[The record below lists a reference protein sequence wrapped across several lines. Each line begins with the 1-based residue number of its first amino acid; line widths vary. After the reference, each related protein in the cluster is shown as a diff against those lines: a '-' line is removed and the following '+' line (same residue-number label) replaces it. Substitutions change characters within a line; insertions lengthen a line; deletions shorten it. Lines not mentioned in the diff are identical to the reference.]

1 MTATIYRRMDV
12 VMVKHDFH
20 QEWHLGLVDKD
31 FVPDDI
37 WVRATVKEGP
47 SSTSM
52 RCPGYDPQEV
62 RLATEADIAAA
73 PDYARA
79 WLQRERDREQR
90 SLLEKRDPTVR
101 ASNRKATAALRA
113 AGINRLSDTERFTD
127 KELLALDGI
136 GKTYINQWRQLAEVY
151 LQKREVG

>member
-1 MTATIYRRMDV
+1 MSTTYNRMDV
-12 VMVKHDFH
+12 VLVKSDFRDD
-20 QEWHLGLVDKD
+20 WRLGIVDKD

-62 RLATEADIAAA
+62 RLATEDDIAAA
-73 PDYARA
+73 PDYART
-79 WLQRERDREQR
+79 WLQREREREEHR
-90 SLLEKRDPTVR
+90 LLEKRDPTVR

-113 AGINRLSDTERFTD
+113 AGINRLSDLERFTD
-127 KELLALDGI
+127 KELLALNGI
-136 GKTYINQWRQLAEVY
+136 GKTFIHQWRHLADVHR
-151 LQKREVG
+151 QKLEAE

>member
-1 MTATIYRRMDV
+1 MSSTYNRMDV
-12 VMVKHDFH
+12 VLVKADFTDD
-20 QEWHLGLVDKD
+20 WRLGIVDKD

-73 PDYARA
+73 PDYART
-79 WLQRERDREQR
+79 WLQREREREELR
-90 SLLEKRDPTVR
+90 LLNLRDPMVR
-101 ASNRKATAALRA
+101 AKTRKGAAALRA
-113 AGINRLSDTERFTD
+113 AGINRLSDLGRFTD
-127 KELLALDGI
+127 TELLALDGI
-136 GKTYINQWRQLAEVY
+136 GRTAVQQWREQAVAKEAAAN
-151 LQKREVG
+151 G

>member
-1 MTATIYRRMDV
+1 MSTTYNRMDV
-12 VMVKHDFH
+12 VLVKSDFRDD
-20 QEWHLGLVDKD
+20 WRLGIVDKD

-73 PDYARA
+73 PDYART
-79 WLQRERDREQR
+79 WLQSEREREEHR
-90 SLLEKRDPTVR
+90 LLEKRDPTVR

-113 AGINRLSDTERFTD
+113 AGINRLSDLGRFTD

-136 GKTYINQWRQLAEVY
+136 GRTAVQQWREQAAAQQEVAAN
-151 LQKREVG
+151 G